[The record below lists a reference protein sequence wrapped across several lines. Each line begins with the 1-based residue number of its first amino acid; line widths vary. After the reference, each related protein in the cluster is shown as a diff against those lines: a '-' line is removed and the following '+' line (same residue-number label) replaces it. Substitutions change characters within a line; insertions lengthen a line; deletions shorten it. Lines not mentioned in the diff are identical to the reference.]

1 MKNPVAKYA
10 KKFNKGGPM
19 RDRKKDSKRGYMKHK
34 GKQQKED
41 GQQTDTTG
49 HTNAAAKKP
58 QDYIDP
64 KDGKKKVR
72 MVPVHKDVQN
82 EKLDP
87 SQGIKAYID
96 DFKKSDA
103 PQFKGKSDAKKKE
116 MAIAAYLDAKKG
128 EKKEDCWDGYKRVGM
143 KKKGGKMVPNCVPE
157 GYNPRAA
164 RAQSHAAN
172 KMYGR
177 TSDPIDKKPASAAK
191 KPISKVDLFRAIDKK
206 YGSAKKKTG
215 IFATRKEETQMDE
228 GNPKL
233 DQHPEVKKRFNAIK
247 RTKPDSYE
255 RRRAV
260 RRWSNKRKELMN
272 NEDAEAR
279 ARLKL
284 KHTKEKENLKNRHSK
299 EREAMKESM
308 DPRDFTDKPGH
319 VVVVK
324 KKDGTKS
331 IKHYHPTSA
340 GAKKYADRVNKVNKV
355 GDKATVHKTDGRKIH
370 EASQKLTNKKAELRK
385 KMFGNANYLS
395 PAQRKELDK
404 AAKAALKKDSE
415 SKKAAPAKPVSK
427 TSKGKVRTGSAD
439 PADRNI
445 FMQLRKAQDRG
456 GNQAITVSPTGKKVT
471 LNPKQI
477 DMLLKR
483 HDSLQKPVE
492 KRKFKIMLIKS
503 LRKKA
508 K

>member
-10 KKFNKGGPM
+10 KKFHRGGPM

-41 GQQTDTTG
+41 DQQTDTTG

-58 QDYIDP
+58 QDYTDP
-64 KDGKKKVR
+64 KDGKRKTR

-164 RAQSHAAN
+164 AAQRSAAN

-177 TSDPIDKKPASAAK
+177 TSDSPSKPKTTSGLDSKGRMIRDKDVAAARRK
-191 KPISKVDLFRAIDKK
+191 VGAMSKAIQKK
-206 YGSAKKKTG
+206 YGTKKESGDK
-215 IFATRKEETQMDE
+215 MN
-228 GNPKL
+228 GNK
-233 DQHPEVKKRFNAIK
+233 FNPRDMVTFQK
-247 RTKPDSYE
+247 MTK
-255 RRRAV
+255 
-260 RRWSNKRKELMN
+260 
-272 NEDAEAR
+272 EDAEAR

-284 KHTKEKENLKNRHSK
+284 KHAKEKENLKNRHSK

-324 KKDGTKS
+324 KKDGTRM
-331 IKHYHPTSA
+331 IKHYHPTPA

-355 GDKATVHKTDGRKIH
+355 GDKATVHRTDGRKIH
-370 EASQKLTNKKAELRK
+370 EATSKKLADKMKELRGGKTGYMPPEERKALKAKAQAELK
-385 KMFGNANYLS
+385 KEREA
-395 PAQRKELDK
+395 
-404 AAKAALKKDSE
+404 
-415 SKKAAPAKPVSK
+415 KKAAPPKPVSK

-456 GNQAITVSPTGKKVT
+456 GNQAVTVTPTGKKVT

-477 DMLLKR
+477 DMILKR
-483 HDSLQKPVE
+483 HDSMQKPVD
-492 KRKFKIMLIKS
+492 KRRFKIMLIKS
-503 LRKKA
+503 LRAKA

>member
-41 GQQTDTTG
+41 DQQTDTTG

-58 QDYIDP
+58 QDYTDP
-64 KDGKKKVR
+64 ETGKRKTR

-164 RAQSHAAN
+164 AAQRSAAN

-177 TSDPIDKKPASAAK
+177 TSDSPSKPKTTSGLDSKGRMIRDKDPAAARRK
-191 KPISKVDLFRAIDKK
+191 AGALSKAIQKK
-206 YGSAKKKTG
+206 YGMKNEYGGPKMSKDDYIAYGKKYHANKT
-215 IFATRKEETQMDE
+215 
-228 GNPKL
+228 
-233 DQHPEVKKRFNAIK
+233 
-247 RTKPDSYE
+247 
-255 RRRAV
+255 
-260 RRWSNKRKELMN
+260 

-284 KHTKEKENLKNRHSK
+284 KHAKEKENLKNRHSK

-324 KKDGTKS
+324 KKDGTRM
-331 IKHYHPTSA
+331 IKHYHPTPA

-370 EASQKLTNKKAELRK
+370 EATSKKLLDKMKELGGGKLPRNSIELR
-385 KMFGNANYLS
+385 
-395 PAQRKELDK
+395 
-404 AAKAALKKDSE
+404 ALKMKAQDALRKDRAA
-415 SKKAAPAKPVSK
+415 KKAAPAKPVSK
-427 TSKGKVRTGSAD
+427 TSTGKTRTGSAD

-456 GNQAITVSPTGKKVT
+456 GNQAVTVTPTGKKVT

-477 DMLLKR
+477 DMILKR
-483 HDSLQKPVE
+483 HDSIQKPVD
-492 KRKFKIMLIKS
+492 KRRFKIMLIKS
-503 LRKKA
+503 LRAKA

>member
-1 MKNPVAKYA
+1 MKNPVAKHA
-10 KKFNKGGPM
+10 RKFNKGGPM
-19 RDRKKDSKRGYMKHK
+19 KDRKKAMKRGEVKHK
-34 GKQQKED
+34 GKQLNSD
-41 GQQTDTTG
+41 RQQTDTSNR
-49 HTNAAAKKP
+49 TNSSARKP
-58 QDYIDP
+58 QNYVD
-64 KDGKKKVR
+64 KDGKQKTR
-72 MVPVHKDVQN
+72 MVPAHQDVQN
-82 EKLDP
+82 EKLNP

-177 TSDPIDKKPASAAK
+177 TSDPIDKKPSSSSK
-191 KPISKVDLFRAIDKK
+191 KPISHADLFRALDKK
-206 YGSAKKKTG
+206 YGSPKKKTG
-215 IFATRKEETQMDE
+215 IYAPKKESSDKMN
-228 GNPKL
+228 GNK
-233 DQHPEVKKRFNAIK
+233 FNPRDMVTFQK
-247 RTKPDSYE
+247 MTK
-255 RRRAV
+255 
-260 RRWSNKRKELMN
+260 
-272 NEDAEAR
+272 EDAEAR

-284 KHTKEKENLKNRHSK
+284 KHAKEKENLKNRHSK

-324 KKDGTKS
+324 KKDGTRM
-331 IKHYHPTSA
+331 IKHYHSTPA

-370 EASQKLTNKKAELRK
+370 EATSQKLLDKMKQLGGGKLPRNSIELR
-385 KMFGNANYLS
+385 
-395 PAQRKELDK
+395 
-404 AAKAALKKDSE
+404 ALKMKAQDALRKDRAA
-415 SKKAAPAKPVSK
+415 KKAAPAKPVSK

-456 GNQAITVSPTGKKVT
+456 GNQAVTVTPTGKKVT

-477 DMLLKR
+477 DMILKR
-483 HDSLQKPVE
+483 HDSLQKPVD
-492 KRKFKIMLIKS
+492 KRKFKIMLIRS
-503 LRKKA
+503 LRAKA